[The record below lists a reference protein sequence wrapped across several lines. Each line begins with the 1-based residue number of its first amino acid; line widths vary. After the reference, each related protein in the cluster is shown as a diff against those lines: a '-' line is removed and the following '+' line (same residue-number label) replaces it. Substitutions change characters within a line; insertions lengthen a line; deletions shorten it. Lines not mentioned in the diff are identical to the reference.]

1 MSLSTSLQT
10 MTESLQNGPP
20 PGGGSVAAVYGS
32 LAIALVQML
41 APLAN
46 AEPDLRAQAKR
57 LEESLRAL
65 AAEDEAILKE
75 LLPFF
80 SPGRPLGDEAQ
91 PVIRRAAQ
99 VPLAIAAD
107 CLAALRLCEA
117 LAKRL
122 PSHALADLSVA
133 AGGAYSGVKGAAL
146 ISLTNAPLLAE
157 ESKRDAVVARLRAL
171 LKEASAQRKKINL
184 FIEEQAPYRLLRP

>member
-1 MSLSTSLQT
+1 MSLSMSLKNMTDSLQ
-10 MTESLQNGPP
+10 SGPP

-32 LAIALVQML
+32 LAIALLQML

-46 AEPDLRAQAKR
+46 AEPELRVKAER
-57 LEESLRAL
+57 LKAELHTL
-65 AAEDEAILKE
+65 AAEDEAVLKE

-99 VPLAIAAD
+99 VPLAIADA

-117 LAKRL
+117 LAKHL
-122 PSHALADLSVA
+122 PPHALADLAVA

-146 ISLTNAPLLAE
+146 ISLTNVPLLAE
-157 ESKRDAVVARLRAL
+157 AAERDEVAARLRVLSKA
-171 LKEASAQRKKINL
+171 ASAQQKKINR
-184 FIEEQAPYRLLRP
+184 FIEEQTPYRLLRS